1 MNRTL
6 FRLLP
11 LLVGVAALA
20 LWEGL
25 VRVLAVPRFVLP
37 PPSLIAGALVADFP
51 QLLQALGETVKLTLL
66 AFAASFAGG
75 LALAILFVQ
84 SRAIERSLLPY
95 AIVLQVTPIVAIA
108 PLIVIWVG
116 VDHVERAVFVLAVIV
131 AFFPIL
137 SNATL
142 GLRSVDPGLDDLF
155 RLYRA
160 TRMQRLWLLQL
171 PGALPALLAGARIS
185 AGLALIGTVVAEFV
199 AGSGE
204 ATGLAWRI
212 VESGNRLEIPRM
224 FAALLLLSLTG
235 LALNAAV
242 AAVERRLLRR
252 WHSSQAGRDLR
263 DNL

>member
-1 MNRTL
+1 MTRFLPAL
-6 FRLLP
+6 FGLIVLSLWE
-11 LLVGVAALA
+11 LLVRELH
-20 LWEGL
+20 
-25 VRVLAVPRFVLP
+25 VPKFVLP
-37 PPSLIAGALVADFP
+37 PPSLILDALVANFP
-51 QLLQALGETVKLTLL
+51 SLLAALWETLKLTLA
-66 AFAASFAGG
+66 AFAVSFLGG

-84 SRAIERSLLPY
+84 SRLIERSLLPY
-95 AIVLQVTPIVAIA
+95 AVVLQVTPIVAIA

-116 VDHVERAVFVLAVIV
+116 VEHVERAVLILATIV

-137 SNATL
+137 SNATF
-142 GLRSVDPGLDDLF
+142 GLRSVDPGLADLF

-160 TRMQRLWLLQL
+160 TPWQRLTLLQL
-171 PGALPALLAGARIS
+171 PSALPALLAGARIS

-235 LALNAAV
+235 LALNATIAWI
-242 AAVERRLLRR
+242 ERRLLRH
-252 WHSSQAGRDLR
+252 WGAA
-263 DNL
+263 